1 MQIQM
6 MADVLMKLRQLRQQ
20 ANWTHEQLGAYQVE
34 TLHDLRKYA
43 YAHSPFYQE
52 FHKGLYDAPL
62 QELPVL
68 TKAVMMEHF
77 DEVVTDRAIHLQ
89 EVQEHIAT
97 LQEDE
102 RYLGHYWVNATSGS
116 TGRPGVFV
124 NSSSE
129 WATILASFGRAREW
143 AGLKVSPFHRVKT
156 AIIASTVPWHLSV
169 RASTSV
175 RSWMVPELR
184 LAVSEPVD
192 SMVRQLNDWQ
202 PHMLVAYTSVAG
214 MLAEEQLAG
223 RLHISPSL
231 VYTSAEMLTA
241 EIRERIEQAW
251 GKVLYNE
258 YAATETGCLA
268 AECEHHQGLHLF
280 EDLVI
285 VEPVDQ
291 ENRPVPPGTYG
302 DKLLITVLFRRT
314 QPLIRYELSDSLQLT
329 AAACASGRP
338 FAIVN
343 DIQGRVEDVLSLPSS
358 VGGILTVR
366 PLVFNRI
373 MDTIPVSGW
382 QIVQEADSL
391 HVLLSGVRDGFT
403 DDVLIDRLQQALTAQ
418 GVVVPPINVQQVAAI
433 PRGATG
439 KAPLIKSNLPRKS

>member
-1 MQIQM
+1 M
-6 MADVLMKLRQLRQQ
+6 MTDVLMKLRQLRQQ
-20 ANWTHEQLGAYQVE
+20 ANWTHEQLRAYQVE

-77 DEVVTDRAIHLQ
+77 DEVVTDRAIHLKD
-89 EVQEHIAT
+89 VQEHIAT

-116 TGRPGVFV
+116 TGRPGAFV

-241 EIRERIEQAW
+241 ETRERIEQAW

-285 VEPVDQ
+285 VELVDQ

-343 DIQGRVEDVLSLPSS
+343 DIQGRVEDVLSLPSI

-403 DDVLIDRLQQALTAQ
+403 DEVLIDRLQQALTAQ
-418 GVVVPPINVQQVAAI
+418 GVVVPPINVQRVAAI